1 MNASS
6 KIVTFN
12 NPTFGDTRTVK
23 IEGSVYF
30 VGKDSTN
37 ALKYRNSNDAIKRHC
52 KDWGVKRYPIPD
64 ALGRIRETV
73 VIDQANLLRLIT
85 HSKLPEAQKF
95 EAWIFEGVIPT
106 VLSTGSYSVE
116 QTKKLEAVNN
126 HIAKLEKELEEQ
138 YVLSRNFDRMLDIFK
153 RKIEETVSLQEE
165 VDRLKAKQT
174 RALPAPKIG
183 AAEGTMSTVQAA
195 KLLQMHYPFVNRDWV
210 IYTLRNAD
218 CMCQNSCEP
227 TANGIRW
234 GIVVPK
240 LDVYFKNGVK
250 TIGRQYSHITSNGFD
265 WLAKV
270 AKRSAEK
277 ELV

>member
-1 MNASS
+1 MNNIQVFSS
-6 KIVTFN
+6 TEFSNIRMTVIDGEPIIVLGDICKNLKLN
-12 NPTFGDTRTVK
+12 NVSKVALQLD
-23 IEGSVYF
+23 
-30 VGKDSTN
+30 KDNITTS
-37 ALKYRNSNDAIKRHC
+37 YVIDS
-52 KDWGVKRYPIPD
+52 
-64 ALGRIRETV
+64 LGRKRV
-73 VIDQANLLRLIT
+73 VKAVTEAGLYEVIFMSR
-85 HSKLPEAQKF
+85 KPEAKAF
-95 EAWIFEGVIPT
+95 KHWVTHE
-106 VLSTGSYSVE
+106 VLPSIRKTGSYSVE
-116 QTKKLEAVNN
+116 QTKQLKAAND
-126 HIAKLEKELEEQ
+126 HITKLEKELEEQ
-138 YVLSRNFDRMLDIFK
+138 YVLSRNFDRMLDIFE

-174 RALPAPKIG
+174 RALPAPKVG

-195 KLLQMHYPFVNRDWV
+195 KLLQMHYPFVNRDWI

-270 AKRSAEK
+270 AKQSAEK

>member
-1 MNASS
+1 MCTTNEIIPFNNDEFGIVRTSGTPEKPEFCLIDVTKAIGYKDSNNAAKQHCRGVAIYHPIQDRLGRSQRARFITEGDLYRLLASS
-6 KIVTFN
+6 KLESAQRFESWVFDEVL
-12 NPTFGDTRTVK
+12 P
-23 IEGSVYF
+23 
-30 VGKDSTN
+30 
-37 ALKYRNSNDAIKRHC
+37 AIRK
-52 KDWGVKRYPIPD
+52 
-64 ALGRIRETV
+64 
-73 VIDQANLLRLIT
+73 
-85 HSKLPEAQKF
+85 
-95 EAWIFEGVIPT
+95 
-106 VLSTGSYSVE
+106 TGSYSVE
-116 QTKKLEAVNN
+116 QTKKLEAANN

-138 YVLSRNFDRMLDIFK
+138 YVLSRNFDRMLDIFE

-174 RALPAPKIG
+174 RALPAPKVG

-227 TANGIRW
+227 TVNGIRW

>member
-1 MNASS
+1 MCTTNE
-6 KIVTFN
+6 IVTFTNDEFELRTIKADFN
-12 NPTFGDTRTVK
+12 NPQFVLLDVMKSLGLGNPTRTVRRLEEDEFTISK
-23 IEGSVYF
+23 
-30 VGKDSTN
+30 
-37 ALKYRNSNDAIKRHC
+37 
-52 KDWGVKRYPIPD
+52 
-64 ALGRIRETV
+64 
-73 VIDQANLLRLIT
+73 VIDNMGRSQDTYVITEAGLYNLILRSRKPEAKSFKRWIT
-85 HSKLPEAQKF
+85 HEVLPTIRK
-95 EAWIFEGVIPT
+95 
-106 VLSTGSYSVE
+106 TGSYSVE
-116 QTKKLEAVNN
+116 QTKQLEAANN

-174 RALPAPKIG
+174 RALPAPKVG

-227 TANGIRW
+227 TVNGIRW

>member
-95 EAWIFEGVIPT
+95 EAWIFEEVIPT

-116 QTKKLEAVNN
+116 QTKKLEAANDR
-126 HIAKLEKELEEQ
+126 IEELEHKITGLFRLSSMTVDTMASLVELVTEQ
-138 YVLSRNFDRMLDIFK
+138 AKHDKLKSSAQHEMFKDGKRTISLTEAANYLRLRYVFVSRGWI
-153 RKIEETVSLQEE
+153 
-165 VDRLKAKQT
+165 
-174 RALPAPKIG
+174 
-183 AAEGTMSTVQAA
+183 MS
-195 KLLQMHYPFVNRDWV
+195 
-210 IYTLRNAD
+210 TLRNAGY
-218 CMCQNSCEP
+218 MSLMNPVP
-227 TANGIRW
+227 TEKALNEKILVR
-234 GIVVPK
+234 
-240 LDVYFKNGVK
+240 K
-250 TIGRQYSHITSNGFD
+250 TFNNRGYIKTYSHITPKGYN
-265 WLAKV
+265 WLA
-270 AKRSAEK
+270 SYAEK
-277 ELV
+277 LQTKQLTA

>member
-95 EAWIFEGVIPT
+95 EAWIFEEVIPT

-116 QTKKLEAVNN
+116 Q
-126 HIAKLEKELEEQ
+126 AKALNGKVDEPLGEYKQLISAQKELIEQ
-138 YVLSRNFDRMLDIFK
+138 QQRYILGLKSQQ
-153 RKIEETVSLQEE
+153 TVKTPL
-165 VDRLKAKQT
+165 
-174 RALPAPKIG
+174 LPAKT
-183 AAEGTMSTVQAA
+183 EKRTYSTSEAIKYVQAWA
-195 KLLQMHYPFVNRDWV
+195 PELTREWLFVKLRESNLMEWGS
-210 IYTLRNAD
+210 L
-218 CMCQNSCEP
+218 EP
-227 TANGIRW
+227 TLEGVASGILVR
-234 GIVVPK
+234 K
-240 LDVYFKNGVK
+240 SYY
-250 TIGRQYSHITSNGFD
+250 GRKYSHVTVKGID
-265 WLAKV
+265 WLIEKATGMTTFKQRV
-270 AKRSAEK
+270 AK
-277 ELV
+277 